1 MDAIYEGINR
11 STIIYPISTLTIMS
25 DELEKAGESYAEQL
39 TVAEKMIELNIEE
52 ISLEIQYSSLSK
64 EELLAAAEELVHATD
79 VKKAYNQLQA
89 IRNALEDLLDQ
100 ERPGMIRTWVEDG
113 NDPRDFV
120 APADTTKQSIQ
131 QIISVF
137 KKRREDERRR
147 AEEEKLHNLKQK
159 QFILEKIKAL
169 VDSEEND
176 QSLNALREYMRQWK
190 EVRQIPKEYQDELYA
205 AYKFQVDKFYNQLSV
220 FNELK
225 ELDKDKNLEL
235 KIDLIKRAEQLKD
248 EPNIRK
254 ALLQLNK
261 YHDDWKNTGPVRSEI
276 SEDIWKRFK
285 AASDIVIDAKKAQQ
299 AEIDEERKQNL
310 DKKIILIER
319 AETSIAVMPSQPKEW
334 TKIGKELDE
343 LMAEWKRIGPVPV
356 DKNEEI
362 WNKFKAIRNQYYGE
376 RKHFFKDLNSSKKDN
391 LAKKEALCEKAEL
404 LKDSND
410 FMKTSDALA
419 KLQEEWKTIG
429 PVPEEHNDVIWKRF
443 RTAFDHF
450 YSRKNEWFK
459 QRKQD
464 ESGALIKKKEV
475 IVGLEALKANETI
488 DHQTLFNE
496 LKSWQKQWNEAGFIS
511 GKSYQQLNKTYQ
523 TLADEIFNRYRAASN
538 NQRNSNQKEHF
549 SNLASS
555 SDGQK
560 RLQLEERKIKEK
572 IAKFRD
578 EIATMENN
586 KSFFKHS
593 KNAGAFVKQFDD
605 NIAKAT
611 EQIAKAEQEL
621 KLLKS
626 VKS

>member
-1 MDAIYEGINR
+1 
-11 STIIYPISTLTIMS
+11 
-25 DELEKAGESYAEQL
+25 
-39 TVAEKMIELNIEE
+39 
-52 ISLEIQYSSLSK
+52 
-64 EELLAAAEELVHATD
+64 
-79 VKKAYNQLQA
+79 
-89 IRNALEDLLDQ
+89 
-100 ERPGMIRTWVEDG
+100 
-113 NDPRDFV
+113 
-120 APADTTKQSIQ
+120 
-131 QIISVF
+131 
-137 KKRREDERRR
+137 
-147 AEEEKLHNLKQK
+147 
-159 QFILEKIKAL
+159 L

-261 YHDDWKNTGPVRSEI
+261 YHDDWKNTGPVRAEI

-285 AASDIVIDAKKAQQ
+285 AASDIVIDAKKAEQ
-299 AEIDEERKQNL
+299 ATIDAERQQNL
-310 DKKIILIER
+310 DKKIVLIER
-319 AETSIAVMPSQPKEW
+319 AETSIAVVPTQPKEW
-334 TKIGKELDE
+334 AKIGKELDE
-343 LMAEWKRIGPVPV
+343 LMAEWKKIGPVPT

-362 WNKFKAIRNQYYGE
+362 WTKFKAIRNQYYGE

-391 LAKKEALCEKAEL
+391 LTKKEALCDKAES
-404 LKDSND
+404 LKDSNE

-419 KLQEEWKTIG
+419 KLQDEWKTVG
-429 PVPEEHNDVIWKRF
+429 PVPEDQNDLVWKRF

-450 YSRKNEWFK
+450 YARKNEWFK
-459 QRKQD
+459 QRKQE
-464 ESGALIKKKEV
+464 ESGAIDKKKEV
-475 IVGLEALKANETI
+475 ILGLETLKSNETI

-496 LKSWQKQWNEAGFIS
+496 LKVWQKQWNDAGFIS
-511 GKSYQQLNKTYQ
+511 GKSYQQMNKTYQ
-523 TLADEIFNRYRAASN
+523 ALADEIFNRYRSASN

-549 SNLASS
+549 SNLATST
-555 SDGQK
+555 DGQK

-572 IAKFRD
+572 ITKFKD

>member
-1 MDAIYEGINR
+1 
-11 STIIYPISTLTIMS
+11 MS
-25 DELEKAGESYAEQL
+25 DELEKASESYAEQL
-39 TVAEKMIELNIEE
+39 TVAEQMIELNTEE
-52 ISLEIQYSSLSK
+52 ISLELQYSTLTK
-64 EELLAAAEELVHATD
+64 EELLAAADALVHAID
-79 VKKAYNQLQA
+79 VKKAFNQLQA
-89 IRNALEDLLDQ
+89 IRNALDDLLDQ
-100 ERPGMIRTWVEDG
+100 ERPGIIRTWVEAG

-120 APADTTKQSIQ
+120 APVDSTKQSIQ
-131 QIISVF
+131 RIVTDF
-137 KKRREDERRR
+137 KKRRENERKR

-159 QFILEKIKAL
+159 QLILDKIKAL
-169 VDSEEND
+169 VDSEETD
-176 QSLNALREYMRQWK
+176 QSLNALREYMRAWK

-261 YHDDWKNTGPVRSEI
+261 YHDDWKNTGPVRAEI

-299 AEIDEERKQNL
+299 TTIDAERQQNL
-310 DKKIILIER
+310 DKKIVLIER
-319 AETSIAVMPSQPKEW
+319 AETSIAVVPTQPKEW
-334 TKIGKELDE
+334 AKIGKELDE
-343 LMAEWKRIGPVPV
+343 LMAEWKKIGPVPT

-391 LAKKEALCEKAEL
+391 LTKKEALCEKAES
-404 LKDSND
+404 LKDSNE
-410 FMKTSDALA
+410 FMKTSDTFA
-419 KLQEEWKTIG
+419 KLQDEWKTVG
-429 PVPEEHNDVIWKRF
+429 PVPEDQNDLVWKRF
-443 RTAFDHF
+443 RSAFDHF
-450 YSRKNEWFK
+450 YTRKNEWFK
-459 QRKQD
+459 QRKQ
-464 ESGALIKKKEV
+464 EEGGAIVKKKEV
-475 IVGLEALKANETI
+475 ILGLDALKSNETI
-488 DHQTLFNE
+488 DHETLFNE
-496 LKSWQKQWNEAGFIS
+496 LKIWQKQWNDAGFIS

-523 TLADEIFNRYRAASN
+523 TLADEIFQRYRSASN
-538 NQRNSNQKEHF
+538 NQRNSNQKKHF
-549 SNLASS
+549 SDLATST
-555 SDGQK
+555 DGQK
-560 RLQLEERKIKEK
+560 RLQLEDRKIKEK
-572 IAKFRD
+572 IAKFQN

-593 KNAGAFVKQFDD
+593 KNAGDFVKQFDD

-621 KLLKS
+621 KLLKN

>member
-1 MDAIYEGINR
+1 
-11 STIIYPISTLTIMS
+11 MS
-25 DELEKAGESYAEQL
+25 DELEKAAESYAEQL
-39 TVAEKMIELNIEE
+39 TVAEKMIELNTEE
-52 ISLEIQYSSLSK
+52 ISLELQYSTLSK

-89 IRNALEDLLDQ
+89 IRNALDDLLDQ
-100 ERPGMIRTWVEDG
+100 ERPGMIRTWVEAG

-120 APADTTKQSIQ
+120 APADNTKQSIQ
-131 QIISVF
+131 QIITAF
-137 KKRREDERRR
+137 KKRREDERKR

-159 QFILEKIKAL
+159 QLILDKIKAL

-261 YHDDWKNTGPVRSEI
+261 YHDDWKNTGPVRAEI

-285 AASDIVIDAKKAQQ
+285 AASDIVIDAKKAEQ
-299 AEIDEERKQNL
+299 ATIDAERQQNL
-310 DKKIILIER
+310 DKKIVLIER
-319 AETSIAVMPSQPKEW
+319 AETSIAVVPTQPKEW
-334 TKIGKELDE
+334 AKIGKELDE
-343 LMAEWKRIGPVPV
+343 WMAEWKKIGPVPT

-376 RKHFFKDLNSSKKDN
+376 RKHFFKDLISSKKDN
-391 LAKKEALCEKAEL
+391 LTKKEALCDKAES
-404 LKDSND
+404 LKDSNE

-419 KLQEEWKTIG
+419 KLQDEWKTVG
-429 PVPEEHNDVIWKRF
+429 PVPEDQNDLVWKRF

-450 YSRKNEWFK
+450 YARKNEWFK
-459 QRKQD
+459 QRKQE
-464 ESGALIKKKEV
+464 ESGAIVKKKEV
-475 IVGLEALKANETI
+475 ILGLEALKSNETI

-496 LKSWQKQWNEAGFIS
+496 LKVWQKQWNDAGFIS
-511 GKSYQQLNKTYQ
+511 GKSYQQMNKTYQ
-523 TLADEIFNRYRAASN
+523 ALADEIFNRYRSASN

-549 SNLASS
+549 SNLATST
-555 SDGQK
+555 DGQK

-572 IAKFRD
+572 ITKFKD

>member
-1 MDAIYEGINR
+1 
-11 STIIYPISTLTIMS
+11 MS
-25 DELEKAGESYAEQL
+25 DELEKAAESYAEQL
-39 TVAEKMIELNIEE
+39 TVAEQMIELNTEE
-52 ISLEIQYSSLSK
+52 ISLELQYSTLSK

-89 IRNALEDLLDQ
+89 IRNALDDLLDQ
-100 ERPGMIRTWVEDG
+100 ERPGMIRTWVEAG

-120 APADTTKQSIQ
+120 APADNTKQSIQ
-131 QIISVF
+131 QIITAF
-137 KKRREDERRR
+137 KKRREDERKR

-159 QFILEKIKAL
+159 QLILDKIKAL

-261 YHDDWKNTGPVRSEI
+261 YHDDWKNTGPVRAEI

-285 AASDIVIDAKKAQQ
+285 AASDIVIDAKKAEQ
-299 AEIDEERKQNL
+299 ATIDAERQQNL
-310 DKKIILIER
+310 DKKIVLIER
-319 AETSIAVMPSQPKEW
+319 AETSIAVVPTQPKEW
-334 TKIGKELDE
+334 AKIGKELDE
-343 LMAEWKRIGPVPV
+343 LMAEWKKIGPVPT

-362 WNKFKAIRNQYYGE
+362 WTKFKAIRNQYYGE

-391 LAKKEALCEKAEL
+391 LTKKEALCEKAES
-404 LKDSND
+404 LKDSNE

-419 KLQEEWKTIG
+419 KLQDEWKTVG
-429 PVPEEHNDVIWKRF
+429 PVPEDQNDLVWKRF

-450 YSRKNEWFK
+450 YARKNEWFK
-459 QRKQD
+459 QRKQE
-464 ESGALIKKKEV
+464 ESGSIVKKKEV
-475 IVGLEALKANETI
+475 ILGLEALKSNETI

-496 LKSWQKQWNEAGFIS
+496 LKVWQKQWNDAGFIS
-511 GKSYQQLNKTYQ
+511 GKSYQQMNKTYQ
-523 TLADEIFNRYRAASN
+523 ALADEIFNRYRSASN

-549 SNLASS
+549 SNLATST
-555 SDGQK
+555 DGQK

-572 IAKFRD
+572 ITKFKD

>member
-1 MDAIYEGINR
+1 
-11 STIIYPISTLTIMS
+11 MS
-25 DELEKAGESYAEQL
+25 DELEKAAESYAEQL
-39 TVAEKMIELNIEE
+39 TVAEQMIELNTEE
-52 ISLEIQYSSLSK
+52 ISLELQYSTLSK

-89 IRNALEDLLDQ
+89 IRNALDDLLDQ
-100 ERPGMIRTWVEDG
+100 ERPGMIRTWVEAG

-120 APADTTKQSIQ
+120 APADTTKLSIQ
-131 QIISVF
+131 QIITAF
-137 KKRREDERRR
+137 KKRREDERKR

-159 QFILEKIKAL
+159 QLILDKIKAL

-261 YHDDWKNTGPVRSEI
+261 YHDDWKNTGPVRAEI

-285 AASDIVIDAKKAQQ
+285 AASDIVIDAKKAEQ
-299 AEIDEERKQNL
+299 ATIDAERQQNL
-310 DKKIILIER
+310 DKKIVLIER
-319 AETSIAVMPSQPKEW
+319 AETSIAVVPTQPKEW
-334 TKIGKELDE
+334 AKIGKELDE
-343 LMAEWKRIGPVPV
+343 LMAEWKKIGPVPT

-362 WNKFKAIRNQYYGE
+362 WTKFKAIRNQYYGE

-391 LAKKEALCEKAEL
+391 LTKKEALCEKAES
-404 LKDSND
+404 LKDSNE

-419 KLQEEWKTIG
+419 KLQDEWKTVG
-429 PVPEEHNDVIWKRF
+429 PVPEDQNDLVWKRF

-450 YSRKNEWFK
+450 YARKNEWFK
-459 QRKQD
+459 QRKQE
-464 ESGALIKKKEV
+464 ESGAIVKKKEV
-475 IVGLEALKANETI
+475 ILGLEALKSNETI

-496 LKSWQKQWNEAGFIS
+496 LKVWQKQWNDAGFIS
-511 GKSYQQLNKTYQ
+511 GKSYQQMNKTYQ
-523 TLADEIFNRYRAASN
+523 ALADEIFNRYRSASN

-549 SNLASS
+549 SNLATST
-555 SDGQK
+555 DGQR

-572 IAKFRD
+572 ITKFKD

>member
-1 MDAIYEGINR
+1 
-11 STIIYPISTLTIMS
+11 MS
-25 DELEKAGESYAEQL
+25 DELEKAAESYAEQL
-39 TVAEKMIELNIEE
+39 NVAEKMIELNAEE
-52 ISLEIQYSSLSK
+52 ISLELQYATLSK

-89 IRNALEDLLDQ
+89 IRNAMDDLLDQ
-100 ERPGMIRTWVEDG
+100 ERPSLIRTWVEAG

-120 APADTTKQSIQ
+120 APIDNTKQSIQ
-131 QIISVF
+131 QIITAF
-137 KKRREDERRR
+137 KKRREDERKR

-159 QFILEKIKAL
+159 QLILEKIKAL

-261 YHDDWKNTGPVRSEI
+261 YHDDWKNTGPVRAEI

-285 AASDIVIDAKKAQQ
+285 AASDIVIDAKKAEQ
-299 AEIDEERKQNL
+299 ATIDAERQQNL
-310 DKKIILIER
+310 DKKIVLIER
-319 AETSIAVMPSQPKEW
+319 AETSIAVVPTQPKEW
-334 TKIGKELDE
+334 AKIGKELDE
-343 LMAEWKRIGPVPV
+343 LMAEWKKIGPVPA
-356 DKNEEI
+356 DKNEEV

-391 LAKKEALCEKAEL
+391 LSKKEALCEKAES
-404 LKDSND
+404 LKDSSE

-419 KLQEEWKTIG
+419 KLQDEWKTVG
-429 PVPEEHNDVIWKRF
+429 PVPEDQNDIVWKRF
-443 RTAFDHF
+443 RSAFDHF
-450 YSRKNEWFK
+450 YARKNEWFK
-459 QRKQD
+459 QRKQE
-464 ESGALIKKKEV
+464 ESGAVVKKKEV
-475 IVGLEALKANETI
+475 IVGLEALKSNETI

-496 LKSWQKQWNEAGFIS
+496 LKSWQKQWNDAGFIS

-523 TLADEIFNRYRAASN
+523 ALADEIFNRYRTASN

-549 SNLASS
+549 SSLASS
-555 SDGQK
+555 TDGQK
-560 RLQLEERKIKEK
+560 RLQMEERKIKEK
-572 IAKFRD
+572 IAKFKD

>member
-1 MDAIYEGINR
+1 
-11 STIIYPISTLTIMS
+11 MS
-25 DELEKAGESYAEQL
+25 DELEKAAESYADQL
-39 TVAEKMIELNIEE
+39 TVAEQMIELNTEE
-52 ISLEIQYSSLSK
+52 ISLELQYSTLSK

-89 IRNALEDLLDQ
+89 IRNALDDLLDQ
-100 ERPGMIRTWVEDG
+100 ERPGMIRTWVEAG

-120 APADTTKQSIQ
+120 APADNTKQSIQ
-131 QIISVF
+131 QIITAF
-137 KKRREDERRR
+137 KKRREHERKR

-159 QFILEKIKAL
+159 QLILDKIKAL

-225 ELDKDKNLEL
+225 ELDKEKNLEL
-235 KIDLIKRAEQLKD
+235 KIDLIKRGEQLKD

-261 YHDDWKNTGPVRSEI
+261 YHDDWKNTGPVRAEI

-285 AASDIVIDAKKAQQ
+285 AASDIVIDAKKAEQ
-299 AEIDEERKQNL
+299 ATIDAERQQNL
-310 DKKIILIER
+310 DKKIVLIER
-319 AETSIAVMPSQPKEW
+319 AETSIAVVPTQPKEW
-334 TKIGKELDE
+334 AKIGKELDE
-343 LMAEWKRIGPVPV
+343 LMSEWKKIGPVPT

-391 LAKKEALCEKAEL
+391 LTKKEALCDKAES
-404 LKDSND
+404 LKDSNE

-419 KLQEEWKTIG
+419 KLQDEWKTVG
-429 PVPEEHNDVIWKRF
+429 PVPEDQNDLVWKRF

-450 YSRKNEWFK
+450 YARKNEWFK
-459 QRKQD
+459 QRKQE
-464 ESGALIKKKEV
+464 ESGAIVKKKEV
-475 IVGLEALKANETI
+475 ILGLEALKSNEAI

-496 LKSWQKQWNEAGFIS
+496 LKVWQKQWNDAGFIS
-511 GKSYQQLNKTYQ
+511 GKSYQQMNKSYQ
-523 TLADEIFNRYRAASN
+523 ALADEIFNRYRAASN

-549 SNLASS
+549 SNLATST
-555 SDGQK
+555 DGQK
-560 RLQLEERKIKEK
+560 RLQWEERKIKEK
-572 IAKFRD
+572 ITKFKD

-611 EQIAKAEQEL
+611 VQIAKAEQEL

>member
-1 MDAIYEGINR
+1 
-11 STIIYPISTLTIMS
+11 MS
-25 DELEKAGESYAEQL
+25 DELEKAAESYADQL
-39 TVAEKMIELNIEE
+39 TVAEQMIELHTEE
-52 ISLEIQYSSLSK
+52 ISLELQYSTLSK

-89 IRNALEDLLDQ
+89 IRNALDDLLDQ
-100 ERPGMIRTWVEDG
+100 ERPGMIRTWVEAG

-120 APADTTKQSIQ
+120 APTDNTKQSIQ
-131 QIISVF
+131 QIITAF
-137 KKRREDERRR
+137 KKRREDERKR

-159 QFILEKIKAL
+159 QLILDKIKAL

-261 YHDDWKNTGPVRSEI
+261 YHDDWKNTGPVRAEI

-285 AASDIVIDAKKAQQ
+285 AASDIVIDAKKAEQ
-299 AEIDEERKQNL
+299 ATIDAERQQNL
-310 DKKIILIER
+310 DKKIVLIER
-319 AETSIAVMPSQPKEW
+319 AETSIAVVPTQPKEW
-334 TKIGKELDE
+334 AKIGKELDE
-343 LMAEWKRIGPVPV
+343 LMAEWKKIGPVPT

-391 LAKKEALCEKAEL
+391 LTKKEALCDKAES
-404 LKDSND
+404 LKDSNE

-419 KLQEEWKTIG
+419 KLQDEWKTVG
-429 PVPEEHNDVIWKRF
+429 PVPEDQNDLVWKRF

-450 YSRKNEWFK
+450 YARKNEWFK
-459 QRKQD
+459 QRKQE
-464 ESGALIKKKEV
+464 ESGAIVKKKEV
-475 IVGLEALKANETI
+475 ILGLEALKSNETI

-496 LKSWQKQWNEAGFIS
+496 LKVWQKQWNDAGFIS
-511 GKSYQQLNKTYQ
+511 GKSYQQMNKSYQ
-523 TLADEIFNRYRAASN
+523 ALADEIFNRYRAASN

-549 SNLASS
+549 SNLATST
-555 SDGQK
+555 DGQK
-560 RLQLEERKIKEK
+560 RVQLEERKIKEK
-572 IAKFRD
+572 ITKFKD

>member
-1 MDAIYEGINR
+1 
-11 STIIYPISTLTIMS
+11 MS
-25 DELEKAGESYAEQL
+25 DELEKAAESYADQL
-39 TVAEKMIELNIEE
+39 TVAEQMIELNTEE
-52 ISLEIQYSSLSK
+52 ISLELQYSTLSK

-89 IRNALEDLLDQ
+89 IRNALDDLLDQ
-100 ERPGMIRTWVEDG
+100 ERPGMIRTWVEAG

-120 APADTTKQSIQ
+120 APTDNTKQSIQ
-131 QIISVF
+131 QIITAF
-137 KKRREDERRR
+137 KKRREDERKR

-159 QFILEKIKAL
+159 QLILDKIKAL

-261 YHDDWKNTGPVRSEI
+261 YHDDWKNTGPVRAEI

-285 AASDIVIDAKKAQQ
+285 AASDIVIDAKKAEQ
-299 AEIDEERKQNL
+299 ATIDAERQQNL
-310 DKKIILIER
+310 DKKIVLIER
-319 AETSIAVMPSQPKEW
+319 AETSIAVVPTQPKEW
-334 TKIGKELDE
+334 AKIGKELDE
-343 LMAEWKRIGPVPV
+343 LMAEWKKIGPVPT

-391 LAKKEALCEKAEL
+391 LTKKEALCDKAES
-404 LKDSND
+404 LKDSNE

-419 KLQEEWKTIG
+419 KLQDEWKTVG
-429 PVPEEHNDVIWKRF
+429 PVPEDQNDLVWKRF

-450 YSRKNEWFK
+450 YARKNEWFK
-459 QRKQD
+459 QRKQE
-464 ESGALIKKKEV
+464 ESGAIVKKKEV
-475 IVGLEALKANETI
+475 ILGLEALKSNETI
-488 DHQTLFNE
+488 DHQSLFNE
-496 LKSWQKQWNEAGFIS
+496 LKVWQKQWNDAGFIS
-511 GKSYQQLNKTYQ
+511 GKSYQQMNKTYQ
-523 TLADEIFNRYRAASN
+523 ALADEIFNRYRAASN

-549 SNLASS
+549 NNLATST
-555 SDGQK
+555 DGQK

-572 IAKFRD
+572 ITKFKD

>member
-1 MDAIYEGINR
+1 
-11 STIIYPISTLTIMS
+11 MS

-52 ISLEIQYSSLSK
+52 LSLETQYSSLSK

-100 ERPGMIRTWVEDG
+100 ERPGMIRTWVEAG

-299 AEIDEERKQNL
+299 AEIDEERKKNL

-376 RKHFFKDLNSSKKDN
+376 RKHFFKDLHSSKKDN

-404 LKDSND
+404 LKESND
-410 FMKTSDALA
+410 FIKTSDALA

-429 PVPEEHNDVIWKRF
+429 PVPEEHNDLIWKRF

-464 ESGALIKKKEV
+464 ESGAVIKKKEV

-605 NIAKAT
+605 NIAKAN

>member
-1 MDAIYEGINR
+1 
-11 STIIYPISTLTIMS
+11 MS
-25 DELEKAGESYAEQL
+25 DELEKAAESYAEQL
-39 TVAEKMIELNIEE
+39 TVAEQMIELNTEE
-52 ISLEIQYSSLSK
+52 ISLELQYSTLSK
-64 EELLAAAEELVHATD
+64 EELLAAAEELVHGTD

-89 IRNALEDLLDQ
+89 IRNALDDLLDQ
-100 ERPGMIRTWVEDG
+100 ERPGMIRTWVEAG

-120 APADTTKQSIQ
+120 APADNTKQSIQ
-131 QIISVF
+131 QIITAF
-137 KKRREDERRR
+137 KKRREDERKR

-159 QFILEKIKAL
+159 QLILDKIKAL

-285 AASDIVIDAKKAQQ
+285 AASDIVIDAKKAEQ
-299 AEIDEERKQNL
+299 ATIDAERQQNL
-310 DKKIILIER
+310 DKKIVLIER
-319 AETSIAVMPSQPKEW
+319 AETSIAVVPTQPKEW
-334 TKIGKELDE
+334 AKIGKELDE
-343 LMAEWKRIGPVPV
+343 LMAEWKKIGPVPT

-362 WNKFKAIRNQYYGE
+362 WTKFKAIRNQYYGE

-391 LAKKEALCEKAEL
+391 LTKKEALCDKAES
-404 LKDSND
+404 LKDSNE

-419 KLQEEWKTIG
+419 KLQDEWKTVG
-429 PVPEEHNDVIWKRF
+429 PVPEDQNDLVWKRF

-450 YSRKNEWFK
+450 YARKNEWFK
-459 QRKQD
+459 QRKQE
-464 ESGALIKKKEV
+464 ESGAIVKKKEV
-475 IVGLEALKANETI
+475 ILGLEALKSNETI

-496 LKSWQKQWNEAGFIS
+496 LKVWQKQWNDAGFIS
-511 GKSYQQLNKTYQ
+511 GKSYQQMNKTYQ
-523 TLADEIFNRYRAASN
+523 ALADEIFNRYRSASN

-549 SNLASS
+549 SNLATST
-555 SDGQK
+555 DGQK

-572 IAKFRD
+572 ITKFKD

>member
-1 MDAIYEGINR
+1 
-11 STIIYPISTLTIMS
+11 MS
-25 DELEKAGESYAEQL
+25 DELEKAAESYAEQL
-39 TVAEKMIELNIEE
+39 TVAEKMIELNAEE
-52 ISLEIQYSSLSK
+52 ISLEIQYSSLNK

-89 IRNALEDLLDQ
+89 IRNALDDLLDQ
-100 ERPGMIRTWVEDG
+100 ERPGMIRTWVEAG

-120 APADTTKQSIQ
+120 APADNTKQSIQ
-131 QIISVF
+131 QIISAF
-137 KKRREDERRR
+137 KKRREDERKR

-159 QFILEKIKAL
+159 QLILDKIKAL

-334 TKIGKELDE
+334 AKIGKELDE
-343 LMAEWKRIGPVPV
+343 LMAEWKKIGPVPV

-376 RKHFFKDLNSSKKDN
+376 RKHFFKDLHSSKKDN

-404 LKDSND
+404 LKDSNE

-429 PVPEEHNDVIWKRF
+429 PVPEEQNDVIWKRF

-464 ESGALIKKKEV
+464 ESGAVIKKKEV
-475 IVGLEALKANETI
+475 IIGLEALKSNETI

-511 GKSYQQLNKTYQ
+511 GKSYQQLSKTYQ

-555 SDGQK
+555 TDGQK

>member
-1 MDAIYEGINR
+1 
-11 STIIYPISTLTIMS
+11 MS
-25 DELEKAGESYAEQL
+25 DELEKAAESYADQL
-39 TVAEKMIELNIEE
+39 TVAEQMIELNTEE
-52 ISLEIQYSSLSK
+52 ISLELQYSTLSK

-89 IRNALEDLLDQ
+89 IRNALDDLLDQ
-100 ERPGMIRTWVEDG
+100 ERPGMIRTWVEAG

-120 APADTTKQSIQ
+120 APTDNTKQSIQ
-131 QIISVF
+131 QIITAF
-137 KKRREDERRR
+137 KKRREDERKR

-159 QFILEKIKAL
+159 QLILDKIKAL

-261 YHDDWKNTGPVRSEI
+261 YHDDWKNTGPVRAEI

-285 AASDIVIDAKKAQQ
+285 AASDIVIDAKKAEQ
-299 AEIDEERKQNL
+299 ATIDAERQQNL
-310 DKKIILIER
+310 DKKIVLIER
-319 AETSIAVMPSQPKEW
+319 AETSIAVVPTQPKEW
-334 TKIGKELDE
+334 AKIGKELDE
-343 LMAEWKRIGPVPV
+343 LMAEWKKIGPVPT

-391 LAKKEALCEKAEL
+391 LTKKEALCEKAES
-404 LKDSND
+404 LKDSNE

-419 KLQEEWKTIG
+419 KLQDEWKTVG
-429 PVPEEHNDVIWKRF
+429 PVPEDQNDLVWKRF

-450 YSRKNEWFK
+450 YARKNEWFK
-459 QRKQD
+459 QRKQE
-464 ESGALIKKKEV
+464 ESGAIVKKKEV
-475 IVGLEALKANETI
+475 ISGLEALKSNETI
-488 DHQTLFNE
+488 DHQSLFNE
-496 LKSWQKQWNEAGFIS
+496 LKVWQKQWNDAGFIS
-511 GKSYQQLNKTYQ
+511 GKSYQQMNKTYQ
-523 TLADEIFNRYRAASN
+523 ALADEIFNRYRSAST

-549 SNLASS
+549 SNLATST
-555 SDGQK
+555 DGQK

-572 IAKFRD
+572 ITKFKD

>member
-1 MDAIYEGINR
+1 
-11 STIIYPISTLTIMS
+11 
-25 DELEKAGESYAEQL
+25 
-39 TVAEKMIELNIEE
+39 MIELNTEE
-52 ISLEIQYSSLSK
+52 ISLELQYSTLSK

-89 IRNALEDLLDQ
+89 IRNALDDLLDQ
-100 ERPGMIRTWVEDG
+100 ERPGMIRTWVEAG

-120 APADTTKQSIQ
+120 APADNTKQSIQ
-131 QIISVF
+131 QIITAF
-137 KKRREDERRR
+137 KKRREDERKR

-159 QFILEKIKAL
+159 QLILDKIKAL

-261 YHDDWKNTGPVRSEI
+261 YHDDWKNTGPVRAEI

-285 AASDIVIDAKKAQQ
+285 AASDIVIDAKKAEQ
-299 AEIDEERKQNL
+299 ATIDAERQQNL
-310 DKKIILIER
+310 DKKIVLIER
-319 AETSIAVMPSQPKEW
+319 AETSIAVVPTQPKEW
-334 TKIGKELDE
+334 AKIGKELDE
-343 LMAEWKRIGPVPV
+343 LMAEWKKIGPVPT

-362 WNKFKAIRNQYYGE
+362 WTKFKAIRNQYYGE

-391 LAKKEALCEKAEL
+391 LTKKEALCDKAES
-404 LKDSND
+404 LKDSNE

-419 KLQEEWKTIG
+419 KLQDEWKTVG
-429 PVPEEHNDVIWKRF
+429 PVPEDQNDLVWKRF

-450 YSRKNEWFK
+450 YARKNEWFK
-459 QRKQD
+459 QRKQE
-464 ESGALIKKKEV
+464 ESGAIVKKKEV
-475 IVGLEALKANETI
+475 ILGLEALKSNETI

-496 LKSWQKQWNEAGFIS
+496 LKVWQKQWNDAGFIS
-511 GKSYQQLNKTYQ
+511 GKSYQQMNKTYQ
-523 TLADEIFNRYRAASN
+523 ALADEIFNRYRSASN

-549 SNLASS
+549 SNLATST
-555 SDGQK
+555 DGQK

-572 IAKFRD
+572 ITKFKD

>member
-1 MDAIYEGINR
+1 
-11 STIIYPISTLTIMS
+11 MS
-25 DELEKAGESYAEQL
+25 DELEKAAESYAEQL
-39 TVAEKMIELNIEE
+39 TVAEQMIELNTEE
-52 ISLEIQYSSLSK
+52 ISLELQYSTLGK

-89 IRNALEDLLDQ
+89 IRNALDDLLDQ
-100 ERPGMIRTWVEDG
+100 ERPGMIRTWVEAG

-120 APADTTKQSIQ
+120 APSDNTKQSIQ
-131 QIISVF
+131 QIITAF
-137 KKRREDERRR
+137 KKRREDERKR

-159 QFILEKIKAL
+159 QLILDKIKAL

-261 YHDDWKNTGPVRSEI
+261 YHDDWKNTGPVRAEI

-285 AASDIVIDAKKAQQ
+285 AASDIVIDAKKAEQ
-299 AEIDEERKQNL
+299 ATIDAERQQNL
-310 DKKIILIER
+310 DKKIVLIER
-319 AETSIAVMPSQPKEW
+319 AETSIAVVPTQPKEW
-334 TKIGKELDE
+334 AKIGKELDE
-343 LMAEWKRIGPVPV
+343 LMAEWKKIGPVPT

-362 WNKFKAIRNQYYGE
+362 WTKFKAIRNQYYGE

-391 LAKKEALCEKAEL
+391 LTKKEALCDKAES
-404 LKDSND
+404 LKDSNE

-419 KLQEEWKTIG
+419 KLQDEWKTVG
-429 PVPEEHNDVIWKRF
+429 PVPEDQNDLVWKRF

-450 YSRKNEWFK
+450 YARKNEWFK
-459 QRKQD
+459 QRKQE
-464 ESGALIKKKEV
+464 ESGAIVKKKEV
-475 IVGLEALKANETI
+475 ILGLEALKSNETI

-496 LKSWQKQWNEAGFIS
+496 LKVWQKQWNDAGFIS
-511 GKSYQQLNKTYQ
+511 GKSYQQMNKTYQ
-523 TLADEIFNRYRAASN
+523 ALADEIFNRYRSASN

-549 SNLASS
+549 SNLATST
-555 SDGQK
+555 DGQK

-572 IAKFRD
+572 ITKFKD

>member
-1 MDAIYEGINR
+1 
-11 STIIYPISTLTIMS
+11 MS
-25 DELEKAGESYAEQL
+25 DELEKAAESYAEQL
-39 TVAEKMIELNIEE
+39 TVAEQMIELNTEE
-52 ISLEIQYSSLSK
+52 ISLELQYSTLSK
-64 EELLAAAEELVHATD
+64 EELLAAAEELVHTTD

-89 IRNALEDLLDQ
+89 IRNALDDLLDQ
-100 ERPGMIRTWVEDG
+100 ERPGMIRTWVEAG

-120 APADTTKQSIQ
+120 APADNTKQSIQ
-131 QIISVF
+131 QIITAF
-137 KKRREDERRR
+137 KKRREDERKR

-159 QFILEKIKAL
+159 QLILDKIKAL

-261 YHDDWKNTGPVRSEI
+261 YHDDWKNTGPVRAEI

-285 AASDIVIDAKKAQQ
+285 AASDIVIDAKKAEQ
-299 AEIDEERKQNL
+299 ATIDAERQQNL
-310 DKKIILIER
+310 DKKIVLIER
-319 AETSIAVMPSQPKEW
+319 AETSIAVVPTQPKEW
-334 TKIGKELDE
+334 AKIGKELDE
-343 LMAEWKRIGPVPV
+343 LMAEWKKIGPVPT

-362 WNKFKAIRNQYYGE
+362 WTKFKAIRNQYYGE

-391 LAKKEALCEKAEL
+391 LTKKEALCDKAES
-404 LKDSND
+404 LKDSNE

-419 KLQEEWKTIG
+419 KLQDEWKTVG
-429 PVPEEHNDVIWKRF
+429 PVPEDQNDLVWKRF

-450 YSRKNEWFK
+450 YARKNEWFK
-459 QRKQD
+459 QRKQE
-464 ESGALIKKKEV
+464 ESGAIVKKKEV
-475 IVGLEALKANETI
+475 ILGLEALKSNETI

-496 LKSWQKQWNEAGFIS
+496 LKVWQKQWNDAGFIS
-511 GKSYQQLNKTYQ
+511 GKSYQQMNKTYQ
-523 TLADEIFNRYRAASN
+523 ALADEIFNRYRSASN

-549 SNLASS
+549 SNLATST
-555 SDGQK
+555 DGQK

-572 IAKFRD
+572 ITKFKD

>member
-1 MDAIYEGINR
+1 
-11 STIIYPISTLTIMS
+11 MS
-25 DELEKAGESYAEQL
+25 DELEKAAESYAEQL
-39 TVAEKMIELNIEE
+39 TVAEQMIELNTEE
-52 ISLEIQYSSLSK
+52 ISLELQYSTLGK

-89 IRNALEDLLDQ
+89 IRNALDDLLDQ
-100 ERPGMIRTWVEDG
+100 ERPGMIRTWVEAG

-120 APADTTKQSIQ
+120 APSDNTKQSIQ
-131 QIISVF
+131 QIITAF
-137 KKRREDERRR
+137 KKRREDERKR

-159 QFILEKIKAL
+159 QLILDKIKAL

-261 YHDDWKNTGPVRSEI
+261 YHDDWKNTGPVRAEI

-285 AASDIVIDAKKAQQ
+285 AASDIVIDAKKAEQ
-299 AEIDEERKQNL
+299 ATIDAERQQNL
-310 DKKIILIER
+310 DKKIVLIER
-319 AETSIAVMPSQPKEW
+319 AETSIAVVPTQPKEW
-334 TKIGKELDE
+334 AKIGKELDE
-343 LMAEWKRIGPVPV
+343 LMAEWKKIGPVPT

-362 WNKFKAIRNQYYGE
+362 WTKFKAIRNQYYGE

-391 LAKKEALCEKAEL
+391 LTKKEALCDKAES
-404 LKDSND
+404 LKDSNE

-419 KLQEEWKTIG
+419 KLQDEWKTVG
-429 PVPEEHNDVIWKRF
+429 PVPEDQNDLVWKRF

-450 YSRKNEWFK
+450 YARKNEWFK
-459 QRKQD
+459 QRKQE
-464 ESGALIKKKEV
+464 ESGAIDKKKEV
-475 IVGLEALKANETI
+475 ILGLETLKSNETI

-496 LKSWQKQWNEAGFIS
+496 LKVWQKQWNDAGFIS
-511 GKSYQQLNKTYQ
+511 GKSYQQMNKTYQ
-523 TLADEIFNRYRAASN
+523 ALADEIFNRYRSASN

-549 SNLASS
+549 SNLATST
-555 SDGQK
+555 DGQK

-572 IAKFRD
+572 ITKFKD

>member
-1 MDAIYEGINR
+1 
-11 STIIYPISTLTIMS
+11 MS
-25 DELEKAGESYAEQL
+25 DELEKAAESYAEQL
-39 TVAEKMIELNIEE
+39 TVAEQMIELNTEE
-52 ISLEIQYSSLSK
+52 ISLELQYSTLGK

-89 IRNALEDLLDQ
+89 IRNALDDLLDQ
-100 ERPGMIRTWVEDG
+100 ERPGMIRTWVEAG

-120 APADTTKQSIQ
+120 APSDNTKQSIQ
-131 QIISVF
+131 QIITAF
-137 KKRREDERRR
+137 KKRREDERKR

-159 QFILEKIKAL
+159 QLILDKIKAL

-261 YHDDWKNTGPVRSEI
+261 YHDDWKNTGPVRAEI

-285 AASDIVIDAKKAQQ
+285 AASDIVIDAKKAEQ
-299 AEIDEERKQNL
+299 ATIDAERQQNL
-310 DKKIILIER
+310 DKKIVLIER
-319 AETSIAVMPSQPKEW
+319 AETSIAVVPTQPKEW
-334 TKIGKELDE
+334 AKIGKELDE
-343 LMAEWKRIGPVPV
+343 LMAEWKKIGPVPT

-362 WNKFKAIRNQYYGE
+362 WTKFKAIRNQYYGE

-391 LAKKEALCEKAEL
+391 LTKKEALCDKAES
-404 LKDSND
+404 LKDSNE

-419 KLQEEWKTIG
+419 KLQDEWKTVG
-429 PVPEEHNDVIWKRF
+429 PVPEDQNDLVWKRF

-450 YSRKNEWFK
+450 YARKNEWFK
-459 QRKQD
+459 QRKQE
-464 ESGALIKKKEV
+464 ESGAIDKKKEV
-475 IVGLEALKANETI
+475 ILGLETLKSNETI

-496 LKSWQKQWNEAGFIS
+496 LKVWQKQWNDAGFIS
-511 GKSYQQLNKTYQ
+511 GKSYQQMNKTYQ
-523 TLADEIFNRYRAASN
+523 ALADEIFNRYRSASN

-549 SNLASS
+549 SNLATST
-555 SDGQK
+555 DGQK
-560 RLQLEERKIKEK
+560 R
-572 IAKFRD
+572 
-578 EIATMENN
+578 
-586 KSFFKHS
+586 
-593 KNAGAFVKQFDD
+593 
-605 NIAKAT
+605 
-611 EQIAKAEQEL
+611 
-621 KLLKS
+621 
-626 VKS
+626 

>member
-1 MDAIYEGINR
+1 
-11 STIIYPISTLTIMS
+11 MS
-25 DELEKAGESYAEQL
+25 DELEKAAESYAEQL
-39 TVAEKMIELNIEE
+39 TVAEQMIELNTEE
-52 ISLEIQYSSLSK
+52 ISLELQYSTLSK

-89 IRNALEDLLDQ
+89 IRNALDDLLDQ
-100 ERPGMIRTWVEDG
+100 ERPGMIRTWVEAG

-120 APADTTKQSIQ
+120 APADNTKQSIQ
-131 QIISVF
+131 QIITAF
-137 KKRREDERRR
+137 KKRREDERKR

-159 QFILEKIKAL
+159 QLILDKIKAL

-285 AASDIVIDAKKAQQ
+285 AASDIVIDAKKAEQ
-299 AEIDEERKQNL
+299 ATIDAERQQNL
-310 DKKIILIER
+310 DKKIVLIER
-319 AETSIAVMPSQPKEW
+319 AETSIAVVPTQPKEW
-334 TKIGKELDE
+334 AKIGKELDE
-343 LMAEWKRIGPVPV
+343 LMAEWKKIGPVPT

-362 WNKFKAIRNQYYGE
+362 WTKFKAIRNQYYGE
-376 RKHFFKDLNSSKKDN
+376 RKHFFIDLNSSKKDN
-391 LAKKEALCEKAEL
+391 LTKKEALCDKAES
-404 LKDSND
+404 LKDSNE

-419 KLQEEWKTIG
+419 KLQDEWKTVG
-429 PVPEEHNDVIWKRF
+429 PVPEDQNDLVWKRF

-450 YSRKNEWFK
+450 YARKNEWFK
-459 QRKQD
+459 QRKQE
-464 ESGALIKKKEV
+464 ESGAIVKKKEV
-475 IVGLEALKANETI
+475 ILGLEALKSNETI

-496 LKSWQKQWNEAGFIS
+496 LKVWQKQWNDAGFIS
-511 GKSYQQLNKTYQ
+511 GKSYQQMNKTYQ
-523 TLADEIFNRYRAASN
+523 ALADEIFNRYRSASN

-549 SNLASS
+549 SNLATST
-555 SDGQK
+555 DGQK

-572 IAKFRD
+572 ITKFKD

>member
-1 MDAIYEGINR
+1 
-11 STIIYPISTLTIMS
+11 MS
-25 DELEKAGESYAEQL
+25 DELEKAAESYAEQL
-39 TVAEKMIELNIEE
+39 TVAEQMIELNTEE
-52 ISLEIQYSSLSK
+52 ISLELQYSTLSK

-89 IRNALEDLLDQ
+89 IRNALDDLLDQ
-100 ERPGMIRTWVEDG
+100 ERPGMIRTWVEAG

-131 QIISVF
+131 QIITAF
-137 KKRREDERRR
+137 KKRREDERKR

-159 QFILEKIKAL
+159 QLILDKIKAL

-261 YHDDWKNTGPVRSEI
+261 YHDDWKNTGPVRAEI

-285 AASDIVIDAKKAQQ
+285 AASDIVIDAKKAEQ
-299 AEIDEERKQNL
+299 ATIDAERQQNL
-310 DKKIILIER
+310 DKKIVLIER
-319 AETSIAVMPSQPKEW
+319 AETSIAVVPTQPKEW
-334 TKIGKELDE
+334 AKIGKELDE
-343 LMAEWKRIGPVPV
+343 LMAEWKKIGPVPT

-362 WNKFKAIRNQYYGE
+362 WTKFKAIRNQYYGE

-391 LAKKEALCEKAEL
+391 LTKKEALCDKAES
-404 LKDSND
+404 LKDSNE

-419 KLQEEWKTIG
+419 KLQDEWKTVG
-429 PVPEEHNDVIWKRF
+429 PVPEDQNDLVWKRF

-450 YSRKNEWFK
+450 YARKNEWFK
-459 QRKQD
+459 QRKQE
-464 ESGALIKKKEV
+464 ESGAIVKKKEV
-475 IVGLEALKANETI
+475 ILGLEALKSNETI

-496 LKSWQKQWNEAGFIS
+496 LKVWQKQWNDAGFIS
-511 GKSYQQLNKTYQ
+511 GKSYQQMNKTYQ
-523 TLADEIFNRYRAASN
+523 ALADEIFNRYRSASN

-549 SNLASS
+549 SNLATST
-555 SDGQK
+555 DGQK

-572 IAKFRD
+572 ITKFKD

>member
-1 MDAIYEGINR
+1 
-11 STIIYPISTLTIMS
+11 MS
-25 DELEKAGESYAEQL
+25 DELEKAAESYAEQL
-39 TVAEKMIELNIEE
+39 TVAEQMIELNTEE
-52 ISLEIQYSSLSK
+52 ISLELQYSTLSK

-89 IRNALEDLLDQ
+89 IRNALDDLLDQ
-100 ERPGMIRTWVEDG
+100 ERPGMIRTWVEAG

-120 APADTTKQSIQ
+120 APADNTKQSIQ
-131 QIISVF
+131 QIITAF
-137 KKRREDERRR
+137 KKRREDERKR

-159 QFILEKIKAL
+159 QLILDKIKAL

-205 AYKFQVDKFYNQLSV
+205 AYKFQVD
-220 FNELK
+220 ELK

-261 YHDDWKNTGPVRSEI
+261 YHDDWKNTGPVRAEI

-285 AASDIVIDAKKAQQ
+285 AASDIVIDAKKAEQ
-299 AEIDEERKQNL
+299 ATIDAERQQNL
-310 DKKIILIER
+310 DKKIVLIER
-319 AETSIAVMPSQPKEW
+319 AETSIAVVPTQPKEW
-334 TKIGKELDE
+334 AKIGKELDE
-343 LMAEWKRIGPVPV
+343 LMAEWKKIGPVPT

-362 WNKFKAIRNQYYGE
+362 WTKFKAIRNQYYGE

-391 LAKKEALCEKAEL
+391 LTKKEALCDKAES
-404 LKDSND
+404 LKDSNE

-419 KLQEEWKTIG
+419 KLQDEWKTVG
-429 PVPEEHNDVIWKRF
+429 PVPEDQNDLVWKRF

-450 YSRKNEWFK
+450 YARKNEWFK
-459 QRKQD
+459 QRKQE
-464 ESGALIKKKEV
+464 ESGAIVKKKEV
-475 IVGLEALKANETI
+475 ILGLEALKSNETI

-496 LKSWQKQWNEAGFIS
+496 LKVWQKQWNDAGFIS
-511 GKSYQQLNKTYQ
+511 GKSYQQMNKTYQ
-523 TLADEIFNRYRAASN
+523 ALADEIFNRYRSASN

-549 SNLASS
+549 SNLATST
-555 SDGQK
+555 DGQK

-572 IAKFRD
+572 ITKFKD

>member
-1 MDAIYEGINR
+1 
-11 STIIYPISTLTIMS
+11 MS
-25 DELEKAGESYAEQL
+25 DELEKAAESYAEQL
-39 TVAEKMIELNIEE
+39 TVAEQMIELNTEE
-52 ISLEIQYSSLSK
+52 ISLELQYSTLGK

-89 IRNALEDLLDQ
+89 IRNALDDLLDQ
-100 ERPGMIRTWVEDG
+100 ERPGMIRTWVEAG

-120 APADTTKQSIQ
+120 APSDNTKQSIQ
-131 QIISVF
+131 QIITAF
-137 KKRREDERRR
+137 KKRREDERKR

-159 QFILEKIKAL
+159 QLILDKIKAL

-176 QSLNALREYMRQWK
+176 QSLNALREYMRHWK

-285 AASDIVIDAKKAQQ
+285 AASDIVIDAKKVEQ
-299 AEIDEERKQNL
+299 ATIDAERQQNL
-310 DKKIILIER
+310 DKKIVLIER
-319 AETSIAVMPSQPKEW
+319 AETSIAVVPTQPKEW
-334 TKIGKELDE
+334 AKIGKELDE
-343 LMAEWKRIGPVPV
+343 LMAEWKKIGPVPT

-362 WNKFKAIRNQYYGE
+362 WTKFKAIRNQYYGE

-391 LAKKEALCEKAEL
+391 LTKKEALCDKAES
-404 LKDSND
+404 LKDSNE

-419 KLQEEWKTIG
+419 KLQDEWKTVG
-429 PVPEEHNDVIWKRF
+429 PVPEDQNDLVWKRF

-450 YSRKNEWFK
+450 YARKNEWFK
-459 QRKQD
+459 QRKQE
-464 ESGALIKKKEV
+464 ESGAIVKKKEV
-475 IVGLEALKANETI
+475 ILGLEALKSNETI

-496 LKSWQKQWNEAGFIS
+496 LKVWQKQWNDAGFIS
-511 GKSYQQLNKTYQ
+511 GKSYQQMNKTYQ
-523 TLADEIFNRYRAASN
+523 ALADEIFNRYRSASN

-549 SNLASS
+549 SNLATST
-555 SDGQK
+555 DGQK

-572 IAKFRD
+572 ITKFKD

>member
-1 MDAIYEGINR
+1 
-11 STIIYPISTLTIMS
+11 MS
-25 DELEKAGESYAEQL
+25 DELEKAAESYAEQL
-39 TVAEKMIELNIEE
+39 TVAEQMIELNTEE
-52 ISLEIQYSSLSK
+52 ISLELQYSTLSK

-89 IRNALEDLLDQ
+89 IRNALDDLLDQ
-100 ERPGMIRTWVEDG
+100 ERPGMIRTWVEAG

-120 APADTTKQSIQ
+120 APADNTKQSIQ
-131 QIISVF
+131 QIITAF
-137 KKRREDERRR
+137 KKRREDERKR

-159 QFILEKIKAL
+159 QLILDKIKAL

-261 YHDDWKNTGPVRSEI
+261 YHDDWKNTGPVRAEI

-285 AASDIVIDAKKAQQ
+285 AASDIVIDAKKAEQ
-299 AEIDEERKQNL
+299 ATIDAERQQNL
-310 DKKIILIER
+310 EKKIVLIER
-319 AETSIAVMPSQPKEW
+319 AETSIAVVPTQPKEW
-334 TKIGKELDE
+334 AKIGKELDE
-343 LMAEWKRIGPVPV
+343 LMAEWKKIGPVPT

-391 LAKKEALCEKAEL
+391 LTKKEALCDKAES
-404 LKDSND
+404 LKDSNE

-419 KLQEEWKTIG
+419 KLQDEWKTVG
-429 PVPEEHNDVIWKRF
+429 PVPEDQNDLVWKRF

-450 YSRKNEWFK
+450 YARKNEWFK
-459 QRKQD
+459 QRKQE
-464 ESGALIKKKEV
+464 ESGAIVKKKEV
-475 IVGLEALKANETI
+475 ILGLEALKSNETI

-496 LKSWQKQWNEAGFIS
+496 LKVWQKQWNDAGFIS
-511 GKSYQQLNKTYQ
+511 GKSYQQMNKSYQ
-523 TLADEIFNRYRAASN
+523 ALADEIFNRYRAASN

-549 SNLASS
+549 SNLATST
-555 SDGQK
+555 DGQK

-572 IAKFRD
+572 ITKFKD

>member
-1 MDAIYEGINR
+1 
-11 STIIYPISTLTIMS
+11 MS
-25 DELEKAGESYAEQL
+25 DELEKAAESYAEQL
-39 TVAEKMIELNIEE
+39 TVAEKMIELNTEE
-52 ISLEIQYSSLSK
+52 ISLELQYSTQSK

-89 IRNALEDLLDQ
+89 IRNALDDLLDQ
-100 ERPGMIRTWVEDG
+100 ERPGMIRTWVEAG

-120 APADTTKQSIQ
+120 APADNTKQTIQ
-131 QIISVF
+131 QVIATF
-137 KKRREDERRR
+137 KKRREDERKR

-159 QFILEKIKAL
+159 QLILDKIKAL

-205 AYKFQVDKFYNQLSV
+205 AYKFQLDKFYNQLSV

-261 YHDDWKNTGPVRSEI
+261 YHDDWKNTGPVRAEI

-285 AASDIVIDAKKAQQ
+285 AASDIVIDAKKAEQ
-299 AEIDEERKQNL
+299 ATIDAERQQNL
-310 DKKIILIER
+310 DKKIVLIER
-319 AETSIAVMPSQPKEW
+319 AETSIAVVPTQPKEW
-334 TKIGKELDE
+334 AKIGKELDE
-343 LMAEWKRIGPVPV
+343 LMAEWKKIGPVPT

-391 LAKKEALCEKAEL
+391 LTKKEALCDKAES
-404 LKDSND
+404 LKDSNE

-419 KLQEEWKTIG
+419 KLQDEWKTVG
-429 PVPEEHNDVIWKRF
+429 PVPEDQNDLVWKRF

-450 YSRKNEWFK
+450 YARKNEWFK
-459 QRKQD
+459 QRKQE
-464 ESGALIKKKEV
+464 ESGAIVKKKEV
-475 IVGLEALKANETI
+475 ILGLEALKSNETI

-496 LKSWQKQWNEAGFIS
+496 LKVWQKQWNDAGFIS
-511 GKSYQQLNKTYQ
+511 GKSYQQMNKSYQ
-523 TLADEIFNRYRAASN
+523 ALADEIFNRYRAASN

-549 SNLASS
+549 SNLATST
-555 SDGQK
+555 DGQK

-572 IAKFRD
+572 ITKFKD

>member
-1 MDAIYEGINR
+1 
-11 STIIYPISTLTIMS
+11 MS
-25 DELEKAGESYAEQL
+25 DELEKAAESYAEQL
-39 TVAEKMIELNIEE
+39 NVAEKMIELNAEE
-52 ISLEIQYSSLSK
+52 ISLELQYATLSK

-89 IRNALEDLLDQ
+89 IRNAMDDLLDQ
-100 ERPGMIRTWVEDG
+100 ERPSLIRTWVEAG

-120 APADTTKQSIQ
+120 APVDNTKQSIQ
-131 QIISVF
+131 QIITAF
-137 KKRREDERRR
+137 KKRREDERKR

-159 QFILEKIKAL
+159 QLILEKIKAL

-261 YHDDWKNTGPVRSEI
+261 YHDDWKNTGPVRAEI

-285 AASDIVIDAKKAQQ
+285 AASDIVIDAKKAEQ
-299 AEIDEERKQNL
+299 ATIDAERQQNL
-310 DKKIILIER
+310 DKKIVLIER
-319 AETSIAVMPSQPKEW
+319 AETSIAVVPTQPKEW
-334 TKIGKELDE
+334 AKIGKELDE
-343 LMAEWKRIGPVPV
+343 LMAEWKKIGPVPA
-356 DKNEEI
+356 DKNEDV

-391 LAKKEALCEKAEL
+391 LSKKEALCEKAES
-404 LKDSND
+404 LKDSSE

-419 KLQEEWKTIG
+419 KLQDEWKTVG
-429 PVPEEHNDVIWKRF
+429 PVPEDQNDIVWKRF
-443 RTAFDHF
+443 RSAFDHF
-450 YSRKNEWFK
+450 YARKNEWFK
-459 QRKQD
+459 QRKQE
-464 ESGALIKKKEV
+464 ESGAVVKKKEV
-475 IVGLEALKANETI
+475 IVGLEALKSNETI

-496 LKSWQKQWNEAGFIS
+496 LKSWQKQWNDAGFIS

-523 TLADEIFNRYRAASN
+523 ALADEIFNRYRTASN

-549 SNLASS
+549 SSLATST
-555 SDGQK
+555 DGQK
-560 RLQLEERKIKEK
+560 RLQMEERKIKEK
-572 IAKFRD
+572 IAKFKD

>member
-1 MDAIYEGINR
+1 
-11 STIIYPISTLTIMS
+11 MS
-25 DELEKAGESYAEQL
+25 DELEKAAESYAEQL
-39 TVAEKMIELNIEE
+39 TVAEQMIELNTEE
-52 ISLEIQYSSLSK
+52 ISLELQYSTLGK

-89 IRNALEDLLDQ
+89 IRNALDDLLDQ
-100 ERPGMIRTWVEDG
+100 ERPGMIRTWVEAG

-120 APADTTKQSIQ
+120 APSDNTKQSIQ
-131 QIISVF
+131 QIITAF
-137 KKRREDERRR
+137 KKRREDERKR

-159 QFILEKIKAL
+159 QLILDKIKAL

-285 AASDIVIDAKKAQQ
+285 AASDIVIDAKKVEQ
-299 AEIDEERKQNL
+299 ATIDAERQQNL
-310 DKKIILIER
+310 DKKIVLIER
-319 AETSIAVMPSQPKEW
+319 AETSIAVVPTQPKEW
-334 TKIGKELDE
+334 AKIGKELDE
-343 LMAEWKRIGPVPV
+343 LMAEWKKIGPVPT

-362 WNKFKAIRNQYYGE
+362 WTKFKAIRNQYYGE

-391 LAKKEALCEKAEL
+391 LTKKEALCDKAES
-404 LKDSND
+404 LKDSNE

-419 KLQEEWKTIG
+419 KLQDEWKTVG
-429 PVPEEHNDVIWKRF
+429 PVPEDQNDLVWKRF

-450 YSRKNEWFK
+450 YARKNEWFK
-459 QRKQD
+459 QRKQE
-464 ESGALIKKKEV
+464 ESGAIVKKKEV
-475 IVGLEALKANETI
+475 ILGLEALKSNETI

-496 LKSWQKQWNEAGFIS
+496 LKVWQKQWNDAGFIS
-511 GKSYQQLNKTYQ
+511 GKSYQQMNKTYQ
-523 TLADEIFNRYRAASN
+523 ALADEIFNRYRSASN

-549 SNLASS
+549 SNLATST
-555 SDGQK
+555 DGQK

-572 IAKFRD
+572 ITKFKD

>member
-1 MDAIYEGINR
+1 
-11 STIIYPISTLTIMS
+11 MS
-25 DELEKAGESYAEQL
+25 DELEKAAESYAEQL
-39 TVAEKMIELNIEE
+39 TVAEQMIELNTEE
-52 ISLEIQYSSLSK
+52 ISLELQYSTLGK

-89 IRNALEDLLDQ
+89 IRNALDDLLDQ
-100 ERPGMIRTWVEDG
+100 ERPGMIRTWVEAG

-120 APADTTKQSIQ
+120 APSDNTKQSIQ
-131 QIISVF
+131 QIITAF
-137 KKRREDERRR
+137 KKRREDERKR

-159 QFILEKIKAL
+159 QLILDKIKAL

-261 YHDDWKNTGPVRSEI
+261 YHDDWKNTGPVRAEI

-285 AASDIVIDAKKAQQ
+285 AASDIVIDAKKAEQ
-299 AEIDEERKQNL
+299 ATIDAERQQNL
-310 DKKIILIER
+310 DKKIVLIER
-319 AETSIAVMPSQPKEW
+319 AETSIAVVPTQPKEW
-334 TKIGKELDE
+334 AKIGKELDE
-343 LMAEWKRIGPVPV
+343 LMAEWKKIGPVPT

-362 WNKFKAIRNQYYGE
+362 WTKFKAIRNQYYGE

-391 LAKKEALCEKAEL
+391 LTKKEALCDKAES
-404 LKDSND
+404 LKDSNE

-419 KLQEEWKTIG
+419 KLQDEWKTVG
-429 PVPEEHNDVIWKRF
+429 PVPEDQNDLVWKRF

-450 YSRKNEWFK
+450 YARKNEWFK
-459 QRKQD
+459 QRKQE
-464 ESGALIKKKEV
+464 ESGAIDKKKEV
-475 IVGLEALKANETI
+475 ILGLETLKSNETI

-496 LKSWQKQWNEAGFIS
+496 LKVWQKQWNDAGFIS
-511 GKSYQQLNKTYQ
+511 GKSYQQMNKTYQ
-523 TLADEIFNRYRAASN
+523 ALADEIFNRYRSASN

-549 SNLASS
+549 SNLATST
-555 SDGQK
+555 DGQK

-572 IAKFRD
+572 ITKFKD

-626 VKS
+626 VKSWTWMGYLVGLTI